1 MGHLIDD
8 LLKLSRVSRFEMKQ
22 VDVNLSE
29 LAHTI
34 TNRLIETNAEH
45 KFDIRIEQDLIAV
58 CDSAMLEIVLTNLF
72 DNACKFSGLE
82 SESLIEFGKLEADE
96 MTIFY
101 IRDNGV
107 GFDMENARNLF
118 GAFQRMH
125 KQAEFQGSGIGLA
138 TVQRII
144 HRHGGRIWAE
154 SRAGEGAVF
163 YFTLL

>member
-1 MGHLIDD
+1 
-8 LLKLSRVSRFEMKQ
+8 MKQ

-29 LAHTI
+29 LTHTI
-34 TNRLIETNAEH
+34 TNRLLETNADR
-45 KFDIRIEQDLIAV
+45 KFDFRIEQDLIAV
-58 CDSAMLEIVLTNLF
+58 CDPAMIVIVLSNLF

-82 SESLIEFGKLEADE
+82 PISIIEFGKMEVDE

-118 GAFQRMH
+118 GAFQCMH
-125 KQAEFQGSGIGLA
+125 KQTVFQGSGIGLA

-144 HRHGGRIWAE
+144 HRHGGRVWAD
-154 SRAGEGAVF
+154 SRTGEGAVF
-163 YFTLL
+163 YFTLVM